1 MKRLNINVDD
11 DLYNKFKI
19 ECINNG
25 TNMTEAIT
33 EYMKET
39 IDIEATIYKES
50 KIKLE
55 FIKSILEWIFDKKGE
70 NGFYDFMIGVKQ
82 GIEETIKEY
91 ESTK

>member
-1 MKRLNINVDD
+1 MARLNINVDD
-11 DLYNKFKI
+11 ELYKEFKI

-25 TNMTEAIT
+25 TNMTEAVT

-39 IDIEATIYKES
+39 IDHDAMTYKKY

-55 FIKSILEWIFDKKGE
+55 FIEWLFEKRSKD
-70 NGFYDFMIGVKQ
+70 GFYDFMVGVKQ
-82 GIEETIKEY
+82 SIEEYIKEY

>member
-1 MKRLNINVDD
+1 MARLNINVDD
-11 DLYNKFKI
+11 ELYKEFKI
-19 ECINNG
+19 MCINNG

-39 IDIEATIYKES
+39 IDIKAVAYKEL

-55 FIKSILEWIFDKKGE
+55 FIEWLFDKSGE
-70 NGFYDFMIGVKQ
+70 SELYHFMLGVKQ
-82 GIEETIKEY
+82 STEEFIKEY